1 MDIAAWDTA
10 AWLGS
15 LAAIASTISFAPQAW
30 KVIRSRRTKD
40 ISAVMYGF
48 TVTGFALWCAYGV
61 ALMQWPIIV
70 CNALC
75 LVMSAFILFMK
86 LSPQRV
92 KDEVAE
98 TIDPAG

>member
-1 MDIAAWDTA
+1 MEIA
-10 AWLGS
+10 AWLGG
-15 LAAIASTISFAPQAW
+15 LAAVASTVSFAPQAW

-48 TVTGFALWCAYGV
+48 TVTGFALWLAYGL
-61 ALMQWPIIV
+61 AISQWPIIV

-86 LSPQRV
+86 LSPQKV
-92 KDEVAE
+92 KDEVAD
-98 TIDPAG
+98 TIDPAA

>member
-1 MDIAAWDTA
+1 MDTA
-10 AWLGS
+10 AWLGAF
-15 LAAIASTISFAPQAW
+15 AALASTISFAPQAW

-48 TVTGFALWCAYGV
+48 TVTGFALWSAYGI

-70 CNALC
+70 CNTIC
-75 LVMSAFILFMK
+75 LLLAAFILFMK
-86 LSPQRV
+86 LSPQKV

-98 TIDPAG
+98 RIDPAG

>member
-1 MDIAAWDTA
+1 MEAATIV
-10 AWLGS
+10 GT
-15 LAAIASTISFAPQAW
+15 LAAIASTTSFAPQAW

-48 TVTGFALWCAYGV
+48 TVTGFALWLAYGL
-61 ALMQWPIIV
+61 AISQWPIIL

-86 LSPQRV
+86 LSPQKV
-92 KDEVAE
+92 KDEVAD
-98 TIDPAG
+98 TIDPAA